1 MSACR
6 YRKDAKSRK
15 HVTLN
20 LDQTTIDFLH
30 GWKTH
35 DGKDAG
41 LSMVIEQIIAYV
53 IESGMEKELPEPLN
67 PIEIAASISRSAGVE

>member
-1 MSACR
+1 MSRA
-6 YRKDAKSRK
+6 YRKDAKARK
-15 HVTLN
+15 HVTLS

-41 LSMVIEQIIAYV
+41 TSTVIEQIVSYV
-53 IESGMEKELPEPLN
+53 IDSGMEKELPEPLN
-67 PIEIAASISRSAGVE
+67 TAEVSK